1 MTMAEAGCVVV
12 VGGTRGLG
20 KEVASHYAGLRR
32 EVVVTGRDVDRAD
45 RVAREI
51 GGDTRGVGF
60 DLAEPE
66 EIGPALKDVG
76 AVDHLVLAAI
86 ERDDNRIRDF
96 DVEGAIRLTT
106 LKLVGY
112 AEVVHQLVDRL
123 TDDASIVVF
132 GGGAKDRPYPGSTT
146 VSTVNGGILGL
157 TRTLAIELA
166 PLRVNSI
173 HPGIV
178 EDSPFWNQK
187 PPEVLEGFRVRTPT
201 GRLCSMQDI
210 VGAVV
215 FLLENRAVNGVDL
228 RVDGGWLIM

>member
-1 MTMAEAGCVVV
+1 MAEAGCVVV
-12 VGGTRGLG
+12 IGGTRGLG
-20 KEVASHYAGLRR
+20 KEVARHYAGLGR
-32 EVVVTGRDVDRAD
+32 EVVVTGRDAGRAEE
-45 RVAREI
+45 VATEL
-51 GGDTRGVGF
+51 GGDTRGLGF

-66 EIGPALKDVG
+66 AIGPALKDVG
-76 AVDHLVLAAI
+76 AVGRLVLAAI
-86 ERDDNRIRDF
+86 ERDDNRVREF
-96 DVEGAIRLTT
+96 DVGGAIRLTT

-112 AEVVHQLVDRL
+112 AEVVHQLADRL
-123 TDDASIVVF
+123 TEDASLVVF

-178 EDSPFWNQK
+178 QDSPFWVEK
-187 PPEVLEGFRVRTPT
+187 PPEVLEGFRARTPT

>member
-1 MTMAEAGCVVV
+1 MEEAASVVI
-12 VGGTRGLG
+12 VGGTAGLG
-20 KEVASHYAGLRR
+20 KEVALYYAAAGRD
-32 EVVVTGRDVDRAD
+32 VVITGRDPNRAEE
-45 RVAREI
+45 VARELE
-51 GGDTRGVGF
+51 GRATGLGF

-66 EIGPALKDVG
+66 RIGEALEQIGPIQ
-76 AVDHLVLAAI
+76 HLVLAAI
-86 ERDDNRIRDF
+86 ERDDNRVRDF
-96 DVEGAIRLTT
+96 DIKGAIRLTT

-112 AEVVHQLVDRL
+112 AEIVHQLADRL
-123 TDDASIVVF
+123 TPNASILLF

-166 PLRVNSI
+166 PIRVNSI

-178 EDSPFWNQK
+178 EDSPFWVEK
-187 PPEVLEGFRVRTPT
+187 PPDVLEGFRVRTPT
-201 GRLCSMQDI
+201 GRLCTMGDI

-215 FLLENRAVNGVDL
+215 FLLENRAMNGVDL

>member
-1 MTMAEAGCVVV
+1 MAEAGSVVV
-12 VGGTRGLG
+12 VGGTAGLG
-20 KEVASHYAGLRR
+20 KEIARHYAGSGR
-32 EVVVTGRDVDRAD
+32 EVIVTGREATRAD
-45 RVAREI
+45 EAAADI
-51 GGDTRGVGF
+51 GGATRGLGF

-66 EIGPALKDVG
+66 LVGPALKDVG
-76 AVDHLVLAAI
+76 AVRHLVLASI
-86 ERDDNRIRDF
+86 ERDDNRVRDF
-96 DVEGAIRLTT
+96 DIQGAIRLTT

-112 AEVVHQLVDRL
+112 AEVVHQLADRL
-123 TDDASIVVF
+123 TEDGSLLLF

-178 EDSPFWNQK
+178 EDSPAWSSK
-187 PPEVLEGFRVRTPT
+187 PPDVLAGFRGRTPT
-201 GRLCSMQDI
+201 GRLCTMQDI
-210 VGAVV
+210 VGAAV
-215 FLLENRAVNGVDL
+215 FLLENRAMNGVDL

>member
-1 MTMAEAGCVVV
+1 MTQSGSVFL
-12 VGGTRGLG
+12 VGGTAGLG
-20 KEVASHYAGLRR
+20 KEVARHYAVAGRD
-32 EVVVTGRDVDRAD
+32 VIVTGRDPHGAEE
-45 RVAREI
+45 VASEL
-51 GGDTRGVGF
+51 GGKTTGIGF

-66 EIGPALKDVG
+66 RIGDALAGVG
-76 AVDHLVLAAI
+76 PVQHLVLAAI
-86 ERDDNRIRDF
+86 ERDDNRVRDF
-96 DVEGAIRLTT
+96 DVKGAIRLTT

-123 TDDASIVVF
+123 TPEASIVLF

-166 PLRVNSI
+166 PIRVNSI

-178 EDSPFWNQK
+178 EDSPFWSEK
-187 PPEVLEGFRVRTPT
+187 PDQVLEGFRGRTPT
-201 GRLCSMQDI
+201 GRLCTMTDI

-215 FLLENRAVNGVDL
+215 FLLENRAMNGVDL
-228 RVDGGWLIM
+228 RVDGGWLIT